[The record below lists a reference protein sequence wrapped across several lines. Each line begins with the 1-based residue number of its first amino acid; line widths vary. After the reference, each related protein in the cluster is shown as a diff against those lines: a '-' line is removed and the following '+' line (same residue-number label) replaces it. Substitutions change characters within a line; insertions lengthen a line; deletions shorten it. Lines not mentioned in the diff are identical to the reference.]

1 MNIKAE
7 QAKNQAKRDFA
18 QGLGHNENPYP
29 KGSIEQD
36 AYMMEMGRL
45 QYEEFKHEQG
55 AMV

>member
-1 MNIKAE
+1 MIE

-29 KGSIEQD
+29 KGSAERN
-36 AYMMEMGRL
+36 AYMMEMGKL
-45 QYEEFKHEQG
+45 QHEEFKHEQG